1 MHLQKAGVDCRVLVA
16 EENADLARR
25 LNIKGAPTLVV
36 TGESGASL
44 YYGVPE
50 IKKYIQ
56 AR

>member
-1 MHLQKAGVDCRVLVA
+1 MDCRILVA
-16 EENADLARR
+16 EENADLVRR

-36 TGESGASL
+36 PKGDQAQL

-56 AR
+56 SM